1 MKCTKQFKILDNIE
15 NRRKKNAWFHS
26 QLTHYLNSKGKD
38 TLSTVFNSVQRK
50 SKGQENMLNF
60 FLLEI
65 FAFPCRPLSKK
76 RLHTKQTMIHFIVGN
91 EQCFP
96 LLLGTNNTFRIFMV
110 LLETKS
116 ALVIKISQLHCLFI
130 VWNSELANICFLGD
144 LTFFWVTLLKFW
156 ETWLQLRWFSGN
168 LTVNS

>member
-1 MKCTKQFKILDNIE
+1 MKIEEKKKCMISFSINSLPELKGKGYTVNCFQQCTKEKQGPREYAKLLFTWNFCFSMQTVEL
-15 NRRKKNAWFHS
+15 KKW
-26 QLTHYLNSKGKD
+26 
-38 TLSTVFNSVQRK
+38 
-50 SKGQENMLNF
+50 
-60 FLLEI
+60 
-65 FAFPCRPLSKK
+65 
-76 RLHTKQTMIHFIVGN
+76 LHTKQTMIHFIVGN

-96 LLLGTNNTFRIFMV
+96 LLLGTNNTFRIFTV

-156 ETWLQLRWFSGN
+156 ATWLQLRWFSGN